1 MLIITYYAV
10 SFPLA
15 PGPWAG
21 RNSSIDTGSLEVGRR
36 VTQEV
41 PPGVFWR
48 SLLHLSQPQFLKFN
62 ISLGK
67 DALFGVYIRK
77 GLPPSHAQVKSDMKY
92 KCRLHL
98 QGGEANHRVIM
109 LLMGSPLASNDQ
121 LKRRKHYKCLCHGIF

>member
-1 MLIITYYAV
+1 MPIITDYAV
-10 SFPLA
+10 SFPLL

-21 RNSSIDTGSLEVGRR
+21 RNSSIDTGNLEVGRR

-48 SLLHLSQPQFLKFN
+48 ALLHLSQPQFLKFN

-77 GLPPSHAQVKSDMKY
+77 GLPPSHAQV
-92 KCRLHL
+92 
-98 QGGEANHRVIM
+98 
-109 LLMGSPLASNDQ
+109 GSPASSPDLWESEVFVLQRFRNSTQ
-121 LKRRKHYKCLCHGIF
+121 RLIISVKTVFL

>member
-1 MLIITYYAV
+1 MPLITDYAV
-10 SFPLA
+10 SFPLS

-21 RNSSIDTGSLEVGRR
+21 RNSSIDTGNIEVGRR

-48 SLLHLSQPQFLKFN
+48 SLLHLSMPQFLKFN

-77 GLPPSHAQVKSDMKY
+77 GLPPSHAQVTSGT
-92 KCRLHL
+92 KCLNLLHL
-98 QGGEANHRVIM
+98 
-109 LLMGSPLASNDQ
+109 
-121 LKRRKHYKCLCHGIF
+121 

>member
-1 MLIITYYAV
+1 MISYWFWKLKHTITDFAV
-10 SFPLA
+10 SFPFA

-21 RNSSIDTGSLEVGRR
+21 RNSSIDTGSVEVGRR

-48 SLLHLSQPQFLKFN
+48 SLLHLSLPQFLKFN

-77 GLPPSHAQVKSDMKY
+77 GLPPSHAQVRY
-92 KCRLHL
+92 Y
-98 QGGEANHRVIM
+98 QV
-109 LLMGSPLASNDQ
+109 
-121 LKRRKHYKCLCHGIF
+121 

>member
-1 MLIITYYAV
+1 MPIITDYAV

-21 RNSSIDTGSLEVGRR
+21 RNSSVDTGNIEVGRR

-77 GLPPSHAQVKSDMKY
+77 GLPPSHAQVQSG
-92 KCRLHL
+92 L
-98 QGGEANHRVIM
+98 QQWTNHRIIILFISM
-109 LLMGSPLASNDQ
+109 S
-121 LKRRKHYKCLCHGIF
+121 IFVLIC

>member
-1 MLIITYYAV
+1 MINYWLWQSMPIITDYAV

-21 RNSSIDTGSLEVGRR
+21 RNSSIDTGNIEVGRR
-36 VTQEV
+36 VSQEV

-48 SLLHLSQPQFLKFN
+48 SLLHLSLPQFLKFN

-77 GLPPSHAQVKSDMKY
+77 GLPPSHAQVKSGFKS
-92 KCRLHL
+92 K
-98 QGGEANHRVIM
+98 QV
-109 LLMGSPLASNDQ
+109 
-121 LKRRKHYKCLCHGIF
+121 

>member
-1 MLIITYYAV
+1 MPVITGYAV

-21 RNSSIDTGSLEVGRR
+21 RNSSIDTGNIEVGRR

-48 SLLHLSQPQFLKFN
+48 SLLHLGQPQFLKFN

-77 GLPPSHAQVKSDMKY
+77 GLPPSHAQVRSGTE
-92 KCRLHL
+92 R
-98 QGGEANHRVIM
+98 ERV
-109 LLMGSPLASNDQ
+109 LDYASLTPL
-121 LKRRKHYKCLCHGIF
+121 G

>member
-1 MLIITYYAV
+1 MITDYAV

-21 RNSSIDTGSLEVGRR
+21 RNSSIDTGSIEVGRR

-48 SLLHLSQPQFLKFN
+48 SLLHLSLPQFLKFN

-77 GLPPSHAQVKSDMKY
+77 GLPPSHAQVTSNTAT
-92 KCRLHL
+92 HL
-98 QGGEANHRVIM
+98 
-109 LLMGSPLASNDQ
+109 ND
-121 LKRRKHYKCLCHGIF
+121 LIS

>member
-1 MLIITYYAV
+1 MPIITDYAV

-15 PGPWAG
+15 PGSWAG
-21 RNSSIDTGSLEVGRR
+21 RNSSIDMGTIEVGRR

-77 GLPPSHAQVKSDMKY
+77 GLPPSHAQVKKRPP
-92 KCRLHL
+92 KLLHL
-98 QGGEANHRVIM
+98 QGY
-109 LLMGSPLASNDQ
+109 
-121 LKRRKHYKCLCHGIF
+121 LKQSKNYNSTH

>member
-1 MLIITYYAV
+1 MSGITDYAV
-10 SFPLA
+10 SFPLS

-21 RNSSIDTGSLEVGRR
+21 RNSSIDAGSIEVGRR

-77 GLPPSHAQVKSDMKY
+77 GLPPSHAQVKSV
-92 KCRLHL
+92 
-98 QGGEANHRVIM
+98 QAPSPSFGANVTLTK
-109 LLMGSPLASNDQ
+109 LLFSSL
-121 LKRRKHYKCLCHGIF
+121 

>member
-1 MLIITYYAV
+1 MISYWFWKLKHTITDFAV
-10 SFPLA
+10 SFPFA

-21 RNSSIDTGSLEVGRR
+21 RNSSIDTGSVEVGRR

-48 SLLHLSQPQFLKFN
+48 SLLHLSLPQFLKFN

-77 GLPPSHAQVKSDMKY
+77 GLPPSHAQVSTI
-92 KCRLHL
+92 KC
-98 QGGEANHRVIM
+98 
-109 LLMGSPLASNDQ
+109 SYD
-121 LKRRKHYKCLCHGIF
+121 IFWIFKLIWDSVFILIW